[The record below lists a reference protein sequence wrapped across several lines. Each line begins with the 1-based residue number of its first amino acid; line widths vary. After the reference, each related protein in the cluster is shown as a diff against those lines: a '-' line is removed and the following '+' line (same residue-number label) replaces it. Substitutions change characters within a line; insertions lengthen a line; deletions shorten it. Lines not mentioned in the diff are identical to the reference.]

1 MLSTEVVEYPECET
15 IDFSF
20 ITDCGL
26 FFYEG
31 WECDVSTSLVQF
43 VWQTL
48 FPMKES
54 YTRIEA
60 RFILMYINED
70 INIPD
75 VFKWMFSNITGTPK
89 ARVQYFCA
97 VGRQAFLK
105 AYRRRFCLHNQ
116 TPKNFGRKRKKKK
129 SLQEDQRP
137 LIPFSVVGGVC
148 LGKIGHEIYVTETWR
163 VSQLKLNK
171 LFGDP

>member
-60 RFILMYINED
+60 RFILLYINED

-97 VGRQAFLK
+97 VGRKRQAFLK

-129 SLQEDQRP
+129 SSRRSKTSNTL
-137 LIPFSVVGGVC
+137 LCCWWGV
-148 LGKIGHEIYVTETWR
+148 LGQNWAWNLCHR
-163 VSQLKLNK
+163 DLKSLSA
-171 LFGDP
+171 